1 MQKIVFF
8 SCVLL
13 LLVGGLVSNCFAQ
26 QVQFKNE
33 NGLTI
38 TIKQGDQ
45 ISLFYKG
52 YLGQKQYSNVD
63 FLFGTDSSIV
73 VGNSIHSFNERAADY
88 LLIRGLQQKEI
99 LFKDII
105 AFRRI
110 SLARKTIKS
119 TLNIMAYTG
128 FALALSDISANE
140 KLNYGQSLLYS
151 LAGGIGISLLIN
163 LALPENPKYKMNE
176 GWQVQTIKK

>member
-8 SCVLL
+8 SCVFLMLL
-13 LLVGGLVSNCFAQ
+13 GGLFSNCIAQ
-26 QVQFKNE
+26 QVQFRNE
-33 NGLTI
+33 QGYTI
-38 TIKQGDQ
+38 TIKHGDQ
-45 ISLFYKG
+45 ISLFYNG
-52 YLGQKQYSNVD
+52 YLGQKQFSNVD
-63 FLFGTDSSIV
+63 FLYGTDSSIF
-73 VGNSIHSFNERAADY
+73 VGNSYNGLNEKAADY

-151 LAGGIGISLLIN
+151 LAGGIGISLIMN

-176 GWQVQTIKK
+176 GWQVQTINK